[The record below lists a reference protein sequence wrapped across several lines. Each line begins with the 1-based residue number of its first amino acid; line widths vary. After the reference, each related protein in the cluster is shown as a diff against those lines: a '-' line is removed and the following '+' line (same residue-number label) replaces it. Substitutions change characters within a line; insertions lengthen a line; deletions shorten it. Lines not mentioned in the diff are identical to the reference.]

1 MINGQLSAQEIKRYS
16 RHLMLP
22 GVGLA
27 GQRMLSQASV
37 LVVGCGGLGS
47 AAALYLAAAG
57 IGRIG
62 LVDHDQVEISNLQ
75 RQLLHNNNTLGQPKV
90 TSGIRRLQELNPHIK
105 VEGFPVKF
113 CAANAWSIAE
123 GYDFLLDGSD
133 NLTTRYLLNDLAFLS
148 KRPYV
153 YGAVFQFEGQA
164 SVFDAR
170 RGPCY
175 RCLFPSLPPPGLAP
189 ISSESGILSTVP
201 GVVGILQANEVLKCI
216 LKIGE
221 PLIGSLLLYDALD
234 SSFQTVRL
242 HKNPLCRLCNAQPEI
257 TSLVDIPGWEETYA
271 PPADW
276 LVEPQEL
283 AHRLSHGENIQLLDV
298 REPVEQQ
305 VSILPNSTC
314 IPLGLLSTRL
324 HELDQSR
331 PLCVICR
338 TGTRAALAV
347 NLLRQAGFHMAHL
360 LNGGLNAW
368 ARQVDAQMLEY

>member
-1 MINGQLSAQEIKRYS
+1 MIDRQLSAQEIKRYS

-27 GQRMLSQASV
+27 GQRMLNQASV

-57 IGRIG
+57 VGRIG
-62 LVDHDQVEISNLQ
+62 LVDHDRVDVSNLQ
-75 RQLLHNNNTLGQPKV
+75 RQLLHNSSTLGQAKV
-90 TSGIRRLQELNPHIK
+90 TSGIKRLQELNPHIQ
-105 VEGFPVKF
+105 VDGYPEKF
-113 CAANAWSIAE
+113 CAANASSIAE
-123 GYDFLLDGSD
+123 GYDILLDGSD
-133 NLTTRYLLNDLAFLS
+133 SLATRYLINDLAVLS

-153 YGAVFQFEGQA
+153 YGAVFHFEGQA

-170 RGPCY
+170 SGPCY
-175 RCLFPSLPPPGLAP
+175 RCLFPSPPPPGLSP

-201 GVVGILQANEVLKCI
+201 GVVGILQANEVLKYI

-234 SSFQTVRL
+234 SSFQTVL
-242 HKNPLCRLCNAQPEI
+242 LQKNPLCKLCSAQPEI
-257 TSLVDIPGWEETYA
+257 TSLVDITGWEEPNA
-271 PPADW
+271 PPAEW

-283 AHRLSHGENIQLLDV
+283 AQRLAQGENIQLLDV

-305 VSILPNSTC
+305 VSSLPNSTC
-314 IPLGLLSTRL
+314 IPLGLLSARL
-324 HELDQSR
+324 HELDRSR

-347 NLLRQAGFHMAHL
+347 NLLRQAGFQQARL

-368 ARQVDAQMLEY
+368 SRRVDAQMLEY